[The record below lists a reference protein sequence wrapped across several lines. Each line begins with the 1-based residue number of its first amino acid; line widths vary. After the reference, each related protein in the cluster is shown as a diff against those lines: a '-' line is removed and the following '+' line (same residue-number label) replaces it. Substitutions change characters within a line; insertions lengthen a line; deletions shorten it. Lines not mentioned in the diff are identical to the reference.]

1 VSYSNTRIIVYT
13 DCMVDLGGLR
23 MRVRMRTGR
32 GLSEYSEIK
41 VYNLVIEYT
50 FNYL

>member
-1 VSYSNTRIIVYT
+1 MYT

-32 GLSEYSEIK
+32 GLSEYSEIN
-41 VYNLVIEYT
+41 VYNLTIEFP